1 MQEFTDRSTVSCPQW
16 NNQANLP
23 GKERKMPDER
33 QRFLIRYAR
42 GFAPFIVARASGA
55 WLETEDGQRILD
67 FTSGQICSTIGH
79 NHPRIV
85 EAVQQSLDEV
95 IHLNSWMLS
104 QPVLELAERLVSLLP
119 ASLNKVILVNTGG
132 EANEIALR
140 IAKMHTG
147 RFEVVGLTRSW
158 HGLQA
163 GTASLNLAGGHAGYG
178 PLMPGS
184 LTLPAPYAY
193 RCPIRHCNGACD
205 CSCLEAGF
213 NLIDQ
218 QSVGSLCAVI
228 AEPVLSAG
236 GIIVPPPD
244 YFQRLRKLCDE
255 RGMLLIL
262 DEAQTGFGRLGTMF
276 GFELYQVEPDILS
289 VSKTLGGGIPLA
301 ATLTSS
307 AIESD
312 CYSKGFMHVTSHVSD
327 PLPAAV
333 GLAVIEVIEE
343 EGLVEQA
350 RLRGEY
356 LLARLRELQER
367 YEQIG
372 EVRGKGL
379 LVGLELVEDRVTKK
393 PADQLGVAVSNE
405 CLRRGL
411 SMNMV
416 RTTAGMLNCFR
427 MAPPLSISE
436 SEIDTAIEIMDD
448 ALRMVLASR
457 SHQALRL

>member
-1 MQEFTDRSTVSCPQW
+1 
-16 NNQANLP
+16 
-23 GKERKMPDER
+23 MPDER

-79 NHPRIV
+79 NHARIV

-104 QPVLELAERLVSLLP
+104 QPFLELAERLVSLLP

-163 GTASLNLAGGHAGYG
+163 GTASLNLAGGHSGYG

-193 RCPIRHCNGACD
+193 RCPIRH
-205 CSCLEAGF
+205 SCLDAGF
-213 NLIDQ
+213 DLIDQ

-236 GIIVPPPD
+236 GVIVPPPQ
-244 YFQRLRKLCDE
+244 YFPRLHQLCEE

-276 GFELYQVEPDILS
+276 GFESFAVGPDMLS

-301 ATLTSS
+301 ATLTSTE
-307 AIESD
+307 IEED
-312 CYSKGFMHVTSHVSD
+312 CYNKGFMHVTSHVSD

-333 GLAVIEVIEE
+333 GLAVIDVIEQ

-350 RLRGEY
+350 RRRGEY
-356 LLARLRELQER
+356 LLARLRELQQR
-367 YEQIG
+367 HVHIG
-372 EVRGKGL
+372 DVRGKGL
-379 LVGLELVEDRVTKK
+379 LVGIELVEDRETKE
-393 PADQLGVAVSNE
+393 PADMLGVAVGDE

-411 SMNMV
+411 SMNIV
-416 RTTAGMLNCFR
+416 RSTGGMLNCFR
-427 MAPPLSISE
+427 MAPPLSITE
-436 SEIDTAIEIMDD
+436 REIDTAITIIDEAITT
-448 ALRMVLASR
+448 VLASS
-457 SHQALRL
+457 SHLNATNE

>member
-1 MQEFTDRSTVSCPQW
+1 MY
-16 NNQANLP
+16 
-23 GKERKMPDER
+23 DER
-33 QRFLIRYAR
+33 ERFLIRYAR
-42 GFAPFIVARASGA
+42 GFASFIVARANGA
-55 WLETEDGQRILD
+55 WIETTDGRRILD

-85 EAVQQSLDEV
+85 AAVQQSLEEV

-104 QPVLELAERLVSLLP
+104 EPVLALAERLVGLAP
-119 ASLNKVILVNTGG
+119 ASLNTVILVNTGG

-140 IAKMHTG
+140 LAKMHTG
-147 RFEVVGLTRSW
+147 CFEIVGLTRSW

-163 GTASLNLAGGHAGYG
+163 GMASLNLAGGHAGYG

-193 RCPIRHCNGACD
+193 RCPIRHCSGTCD
-205 CSCLEAGF
+205 CSCLESGF
-213 NLIDQ
+213 DLIDQ

-244 YFQRLRKLCDE
+244 YFQRLRKRCEE

-262 DEAQTGFGRLGTMF
+262 DEAQTGFGRLGAMF
-276 GFELYQVEPDILS
+276 GFELYGVEPDILS
-289 VSKTLGGGIPLA
+289 VSKTLGGGIPIA

-307 AIESD
+307 EIESD

-327 PLPAAV
+327 PLPAAA
-333 GLAVIEVIEE
+333 GLAVIDVIEE

-350 RLRGEY
+350 RLRGNY
-356 LLARLRELQER
+356 LLARLHELQQR
-367 YEQIG
+367 HEQIG
-372 EVRGKGL
+372 DVRGKGL
-379 LVGLELVEDRVTKK
+379 LVGIELVEDRISKK
-393 PADQLGVAVSNE
+393 PADALGVAVGDE

-411 SMNMV
+411 SMNIV
-416 RTTAGMLNCFR
+416 RSTGGMLNCFR
-427 MAPPLSISE
+427 MAPPLSITE
-436 SEIDTAIEIMDD
+436 SEIDTAIAIIDE
-448 ALRMVLASR
+448 ALTTVLASR
-457 SHQALRL
+457 SHLNLTVN